1 MIKRIPYKVA
11 VSAIVSLQVL
21 VIAFHLTVIT
31 GFVPYTI
38 VWGGRLSNV
47 EDMIVFESASILI
60 NLLLLGC
67 TALKTRRIK
76 QGASVKILNGF
87 IWAFALLFALNTIG
101 NLFAKA
107 SLETI
112 IFTPLTF
119 ILAVLCGRV
128 AMEK

>member
-1 MIKRIPYKVA
+1 MIKRIPYKLA
-11 VSAIVSLQVL
+11 VRSIVSLQAL

-31 GFVPYTI
+31 GIVPYTI
-38 VWGGRLSNV
+38 VWGGRLGNV
-47 EDMIVFESASILI
+47 RDMIVFESASILI
-60 NLLLLGC
+60 NLLLLSC
-67 TALKTRRIK
+67 TALKTRRMNK
-76 QGASVKILNGF
+76 GASVKILNGF

-107 SLETI
+107 SIETI